1 MAWRPAYQPQVPQ
14 TTCGSFADEQFGQR
28 LRAGA
33 ASFQL
38 EARRLRDF
46 ILLVFFLGTAI
57 AGYLNT
63 RGPSE
68 DSASVVETQVVER
81 RPPGIDHFDGVAAVA
96 GVAIGAA
103 LGAQTGAVV
112 AAQRGHREAEQDG
125 LAGQWFEVDA
135 VDVELARLALDRL
148 VLEHLEHVGLEHAD
162 HRLEAAPAVALPR
175 RSHRA

>member
-81 RPPGIDHFDGVAAVA
+81 RPRGSTTSTVWPQSPALRSAPHSGHRPAQSSRHSG
-96 GVAIGAA
+96 AIGRPSR
-103 LGAQTGAVV
+103 TV
-112 AAQRGHREAEQDG
+112 
-125 LAGQWFEVDA
+125 
-135 VDVELARLALDRL
+135 
-148 VLEHLEHVGLEHAD
+148 
-162 HRLEAAPAVALPR
+162 
-175 RSHRA
+175 S